1 MVNDVNS
8 HINHIQ
14 SNYSCDTKSSELLNW
29 IAEKL
34 NSISK
39 IARRDVRFDYLFI
52 QSEIDKL
59 YKIDNSLTG
68 FIIRLDFNKEK
79 EPNWD
84 DVNDGRWFL
93 SMYSN
98 ESDEVKNRHT
108 SMKEEI
114 NIKNDLKSQLFP

>member
-1 MVNDVNS
+1 MRQLYKTEEFPVCEIQKLVNDVNS
-8 HINHIQ
+8 HINHLQ
-14 SNYSCDTKSSELLNW
+14 SNYSYDAKSSELLNW

-79 EPNWD
+79 EPNR
-84 DVNDGRWFL
+84 GFL
-93 SMYSN
+93 EFN
-98 ESDEVKNRHT
+98 LTK
-108 SMKEEI
+108 K
-114 NIKNDLKSQLFP
+114 